1 MVGEKMTDD
10 LIGKIKE
17 EGIEYAATNWV
28 ADTPEVK
35 CAQLDYL
42 RARRALLA
50 ACGLRAD
57 DSDRLMAML
66 EG

>member
-1 MVGEKMTDD
+1 MTGDD

-17 EGIEYAATNWV
+17 EGVDYAATNWV

-35 CAQLDYL
+35 RAQLDYL
-42 RARRALLA
+42 RARRAMLV

-66 EG
+66 DDQCAQ